1 MLRRKFLRNLS
12 FLSITPFVG
21 WTKLFK
27 WFKPTSPLPTT
38 TKTIFADSYDGSI
51 WLRLL
56 DPRGLSLPEMTVREF
71 TCMLYGYEDG
81 EVSDYFLEYECLVT
95 LDELDDIVPRWR
107 VEEYWYQYKD
117 MISDYLGGLFIRV
130 RSHGQREKKL
140 AISSGRSG
148 GQSGVCGQIFQRAC
162 AGLCVSC
169 ALCQPVVQHSE
180 KGTA

>member
-27 WFKPTSPLPTT
+27 WFKPNSPLPTT

-95 LDELDDIVPRWR
+95 LDELDDIVPCWR
-107 VEEYWYQYKD
+107 VEEYWYQYKE
-117 MISDYLGGLFIRV
+117 MISDYLGGLFISDELAEKMDWYCGTNDFYGVIAPNREVVEELRV
-130 RSHGQREKKL
+130 ELKVLGEDVE
-140 AISSGRSG
+140 IIY
-148 GQSGVCGQIFQRAC
+148 V
-162 AGLCVSC
+162 
-169 ALCQPVVQHSE
+169 
-180 KGTA
+180 